1 MAIDAAAFKAHRAKV
16 MEQHGQWVGI
26 FDKDMNYVM
35 DVEDWVDASWPA
47 AFSDVGSMS
56 MTLEGSIV
64 NGDGFEVMNPA
75 VEYLLISP
83 IINFEDENIVDRLFH
98 EAVWVCVERHGLA
111 RRAYRVTAVSPEG
124 GQEFPRTVE
133 VTGVDAMEH
142 LKHLPLWA
150 DPSNHSKVVQG
161 QFQDIQDGSAEQVS
175 RKLIG
180 RNLIG
185 YQQPGLLDNMFSW
198 TGSYST
204 PSQWS
209 NFQPSMH
216 PVICS
221 PKPSGIPSEWSVVAA
236 RWDNAWDLLKATW
249 DAAGILATAEMWLP
263 GDPQP
268 FADYTMLNLP
278 TIVVDFKPRAT
289 VSGAA
294 GLLSQGWKQLERQI
308 SNDQMTS
315 VTRFADTS
323 IPTADGREPW
333 VVFELEEAPRINI
346 RKSTDHTFLVGGQS
360 PKGLNDFL
368 EVGVKSLVA
377 AGVAMIPGIGAAA
390 AELIKGG
397 GELLGKLAAD
407 RFLNLNE
414 HTDTHR
420 RNHHGRFGFKSV
432 FKAGQANSDDSIQ
445 KAWQAKTE
453 TDGGLSV
460 AFELKDAWPYIEG
473 RDFSL
478 GDTAG
483 IRAWGVTWGAYLS
496 EHTWIS
502 TPGNRR
508 GTQVALGNLTE
519 LKDMD
524 ELLAQNSETVRGV
537 ISRLSTFVEN

>member
-1 MAIDAAAFKAHRAKV
+1 MAFKADRAKV
-16 MEQHGQWVGI
+16 MEKHGQWVGI
-26 FDKDMNYVM
+26 FDKDMNYIM
-35 DVEDWVDASWPA
+35 DIEDWLDASWPA

-64 NGDGFEVMNPA
+64 NRDGFEVMNPA

-83 IINFEDENIVDRLFH
+83 IINFEDEDIVDRLFH
-98 EAVWVCVERHGLA
+98 EAVWVCVERPGLA

-124 GQEFPRTVE
+124 GKEFPRTVE
-133 VTGVDAMEH
+133 VTGVDALEH

-150 DPSNHSKVVQG
+150 DPSNRSKVVQI
-161 QFQDIQDGSAEQVS
+161 QRHDIQQGSAEVVS
-175 RKLIG
+175 RKLVG

-198 TGSYST
+198 TDSYST
-204 PSQWS
+204 PSQWR
-209 NFQPSMH
+209 NFQPTMNA
-216 PVICS
+216 VVCS
-221 PKPSGIPSEWSVVAA
+221 PKPSGLPSEWTIVEA

-249 DAAGILATAEMWLP
+249 VAAGILATAEMWLP

-268 FADYTMLNLP
+268 FADYTTLTLP
-278 TIVVDFKPRAT
+278 TIVIDFKPRAT

-294 GLLSQGWKQLERQI
+294 GLLEQGWNQIERRI

-315 VTRFADTS
+315 VAQFADAP
-323 IPTADGREPW
+323 IPTSDGRDPW
-333 VVFELEEAPRINI
+333 VIFELDDAPRINI
-346 RKSTDHTFLVGGQS
+346 SKSTDHTFLVGSQS
-360 PKGLNDFL
+360 PKGVNELI
-368 EVGVKSLVA
+368 ETGAVTLVA
-377 AGVAMIPGIGAAA
+377 AGLKLIPGVGEAA

-397 GELLGKLAAD
+397 VQVATKLAAD
-407 RFLNLNE
+407 KFLNLNE

-420 RNHHGRFGFKSV
+420 RALHGRFRFKSV
-432 FKAGQANSDDSIQ
+432 FKAGQANSSDSIQ
-445 KAWQAKTE
+445 KAWQAKAE

-460 AFELKDAWPYIEG
+460 AFELEDARPYIEG

-478 GDTAG
+478 GDTVG

-502 TPGNRR
+502 TPGNRK